1 MQRLFSEGV
10 LTKKRVVGRVEA
22 ALTNVSEHSRVS
34 EFESR
39 LVYRASSRTAR
50 ATQGNPLLKNKNKK
64 PGNKQNTRFLA

>member
-39 LVYRASSRTAR
+39 QPVGSKLGSPS
-50 ATQGNPLLKNKNKK
+50 QLC
-64 PGNKQNTRFLA
+64 